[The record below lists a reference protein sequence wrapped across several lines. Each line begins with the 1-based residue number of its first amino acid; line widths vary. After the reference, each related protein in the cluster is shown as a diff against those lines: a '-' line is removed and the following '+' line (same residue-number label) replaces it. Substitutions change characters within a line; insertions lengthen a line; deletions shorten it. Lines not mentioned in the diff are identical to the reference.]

1 MTSLPEVVFGAEQ
14 IRRRVEE
21 VGAEIAR
28 AYAGREVCVVGL
40 MKSCLVFMAD
50 LIRAVPG
57 DLTCHMLRVQTF
69 RDSET
74 GSPRHDIVYY
84 ADIPYEGKDV
94 LLLDDILDTGITLD
108 FILEHVRARRPRS
121 LRTCVLVDKPTDRKV
136 GVRPDWALF
145 TLEEPDQR
153 FLVGYGL
160 DWGEHHRGLPYIG
173 AVPRPLDRAG
183 SGAAAPG
190 GPGAGQG
197 AGPGGLGS

>member
-1 MTSLPEVVFGAEQ
+1 MTSPPEVVFGAEQ
-14 IRRRVEE
+14 IRRRLTD

-28 AYAGREVCVVGL
+28 TYAGSEVCVIGL

-69 RDSET
+69 RDGET

-84 ADIPYEGKDV
+84 ADIPYEGRDV

-121 LRTCVLVDKPTDRKV
+121 LRTCVLVDKPAERKV
-136 GVRPDWALF
+136 GVKPDWALF
-145 TLEEPDQR
+145 TVEEPDER

-160 DWGEHHRGLPYIG
+160 DWGERYRGLPYIG
-173 AVPRPLDRAG
+173 AIPRPVERAG
-183 SGAAAPG
+183 VGAAVPG

-197 AGPGGLGS
+197 AGPGGL